1 MSSASPV
8 PHSLISSLSSKFFLD
23 RPRSHIRF
31 NNATWGPNFS
41 IRCPHLTWENFLDD
55 RKWPTKWPRAISDTD
70 RQIRTGM
77 IYTEVLG
84 GQLSSYWE
92 FYWDWALPSEQLSC
106 EQLSCEQ
113 LSCEQQSDEQLS
125 VSNRR
130 WAIVGGLLWLS
141 YCRWAV
147 VVAGCLS
154 GWAVDRVS
162 SWRVG
167 NWPCEQLTRKYVGSW
182 RWAIFVWANIGM
194 GNRRVSNWRCTV
206 QM

>member
-1 MSSASPV
+1 MEGVHNRIQSG
-8 PHSLISSLSSKFFLD
+8 H
-23 RPRSHIRF
+23 
-31 NNATWGPNFS
+31 WGVGNC
-41 IRCPHLTWENFLDD
+41 RVGNCRMGNCRW
-55 RKWPTKWPRAISDTD
+55 AIVMWANVGWA
-70 RQIRTGM
+70 IF
-77 IYTEVLG
+77 G
-84 GQLSSYWE
+84 GQLSC
-92 FYWDWALPSEQLSC
+92 EQFSC

-130 WAIVGGLLWLS
+130 WAIVGGQLWLS

-162 SWRVG
+162 SWRVS

-194 GNRRVSNWRCTV
+194 GNRRVSNWRCTLV
-206 QM
+206 RSCGSR